1 MTGKY
6 LLLALLATAAFAQD
20 PVSITP
26 YQLIDARAGNAI
38 ACSNCSIYTYAAGT
52 NTPLATY
59 TSSTLAT
66 PNTNPVLT
74 NSAGYAVNGATVTGI
89 WVGSSCYKFVA
100 KDSSAVTLF
109 TQDNIC
115 DRGAVLKALLA
126 AATGATLVGFQ
137 PTGGTVPTTVAAALN
152 SAFLY
157 STGYS
162 TLALACAAA
171 NSANKTL
178 AYVAT
183 FANSPA
189 QVLNCDIWVPSGT
202 GALIQP
208 ASGAAIT
215 MAQGRTVTA
224 ADFKIADQSTSGTFQ
239 MLLSPTPGRV
249 KWWGAKCDGT
259 TDDATAI
266 GYALPATLHLIFPIG
281 TCASST
287 AQSVTLNGQHIT
299 CAGTGYQ
306 GTAPTILQFTG
317 ATNGLTIN
325 GIRNIEIDDCS
336 FQTTNAGAGK
346 LLNVTSSSG
355 NKFRNLSFFNTGA
368 GAATHGLYGSAMEST
383 AIYSPYC
390 YGVAKCISLNAVSNA
405 TDIYSPL
412 IGGSGTVGIEIL
424 DSTPVNIWGGTI
436 QGSYTAGLVTEG
448 GAAQMNIESTYM
460 ESSGGQAHIIDIAAG
475 NATITNLHLGGGS
488 VTSDAINI
496 QAGSGAY
503 AINGM
508 AGFVTT
514 PASLIKVVGSATAT
528 AQPLIISG
536 MKAYNASVAGTAH
549 SLSIGD
555 ATHGFWTATLTGN
568 YFRSTGDAVVL
579 GNNGGYGSVFMAGN
593 TFNSSGYGIDAT
605 LYAAGGNLDAR
616 GNNFASVLAMCNGC
630 KANNTAPL
638 ATNTLNNVQLAMLVG
653 VQVYADLPGCNQYT
667 ERQIWTISDATAATW
682 GTTVTGGGANRV
694 QVVCTSAVGWT
705 VFGK

>member
-1 MTGKY
+1 
-6 LLLALLATAAFAQD
+6 
-20 PVSITP
+20 
-26 YQLIDARAGNAI
+26 
-38 ACSNCSIYTYAAGT
+38 
-52 NTPLATY
+52 
-59 TSSTLAT
+59 
-66 PNTNPVLT
+66 
-74 NSAGYAVNGATVTGI
+74 
-89 WVGSSCYKFVA
+89 
-100 KDSSAVTLF
+100 
-109 TQDNIC
+109 
-115 DRGAVLKALLA
+115 
-126 AATGATLVGFQ
+126 
-137 PTGGTVPTTVAAALN
+137 
-152 SAFLY
+152 
-157 STGYS
+157 
-162 TLALACAAA
+162 
-171 NSANKTL
+171 
-178 AYVAT
+178 
-183 FANSPA
+183 
-189 QVLNCDIWVPSGT
+189 
-202 GALIQP
+202 
-208 ASGAAIT
+208 
-215 MAQGRTVTA
+215 
-224 ADFKIADQSTSGTFQ
+224 
-239 MLLSPTPGRV
+239 
-249 KWWGAKCDGT
+249 
-259 TDDATAI
+259 
-266 GYALPATLHLIFPIG
+266 
-281 TCASST
+281 
-287 AQSVTLNGQHIT
+287 
-299 CAGTGYQ
+299 
-306 GTAPTILQFTG
+306 
-317 ATNGLTIN
+317 
-325 GIRNIEIDDCS
+325 
-336 FQTTNAGAGK
+336 
-346 LLNVTSSSG
+346 
-355 NKFRNLSFFNTGA
+355 
-368 GAATHGLYGSAMEST
+368 
-383 AIYSPYC
+383 
-390 YGVAKCISLNAVSNA
+390 
-405 TDIYSPL
+405 
-412 IGGSGTVGIEIL
+412 
-424 DSTPVNIWGGTI
+424 
-436 QGSYTAGLVTEG
+436 
-448 GAAQMNIESTYM
+448 MNIESTYM